1 MHVLLDETEFLG
13 GGSSTGP
20 AVPAG
25 TVTLSDW
32 AVAVESV
39 LHLGLPWR
47 MLRPQLVNSS
57 ADNVLEYKSWLE
69 SLAKEQLSREVRGW
83 LGWPGVHRSLRTP
96 SILKQLFR
104 APKTGWG
111 KQKQLF
117 VMFPCVR
124 LCVLGV
130 YIAASINPPS
140 TLKVLLECIAH
151 RA

>member
-1 MHVLLDETEFLG
+1 MHVLPDEAEFL

-32 AVAVESV
+32 AVAVENV

-69 SLAKEQLSREVRGW
+69 SLAKEQLSREVRG
-83 LGWPGVHRSLRTP
+83 
-96 SILKQLFR
+96 
-104 APKTGWG
+104 
-111 KQKQLF
+111 
-117 VMFPCVR
+117 
-124 LCVLGV
+124 
-130 YIAASINPPS
+130 
-140 TLKVLLECIAH
+140 
-151 RA
+151 